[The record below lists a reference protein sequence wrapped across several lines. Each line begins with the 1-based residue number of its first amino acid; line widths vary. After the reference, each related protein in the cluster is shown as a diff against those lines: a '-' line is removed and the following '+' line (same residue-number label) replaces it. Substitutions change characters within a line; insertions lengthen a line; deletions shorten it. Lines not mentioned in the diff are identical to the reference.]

1 MQRGELTAEP
11 EGCSFKRQLMVPL
24 SKDENEALK
33 RMLGPTWAER
43 LPSPSAGG
51 PGTLQ
56 SCTSLR
62 PQSTLERQSWNSC
75 FVTNTP

>member
-1 MQRGELTAEP
+1 MQRRELTAGP
-11 EGCSFKRQLMVPL
+11 EGFSFKKQLMVPL
-24 SKDENEALK
+24 FNDENEALR

-56 SCTSLR
+56 S
-62 PQSTLERQSWNSC
+62 
-75 FVTNTP
+75 

>member
-1 MQRGELTAEP
+1 MQRGELTTEP
-11 EGCSFKRQLMVPL
+11 EGFSFKKQLMVPL
-24 SKDENEALK
+24 FKDEKEALR

-56 SCTSLR
+56 S
-62 PQSTLERQSWNSC
+62 
-75 FVTNTP
+75 